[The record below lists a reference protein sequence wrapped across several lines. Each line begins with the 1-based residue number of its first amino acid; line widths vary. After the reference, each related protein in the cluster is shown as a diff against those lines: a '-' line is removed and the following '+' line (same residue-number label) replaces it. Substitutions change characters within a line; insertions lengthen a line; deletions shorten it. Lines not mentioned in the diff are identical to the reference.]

1 VDWTRVLAGQGG
13 RTVALPTYAFQRRRH
28 WLEKTAPAAVTAA
41 EGPDTDAR
49 FWEAVEREDLEAL
62 ADALQL
68 RDSEPLA
75 EVLPA

>member
-13 RTVALPTYAFQRRRH
+13 RSVALPTYAFQHRRY
-28 WLEKTAPAAVTAA
+28 WLEKTAPAAVVGAS
-41 EGPDTDAR
+41 DTVEAR
-49 FWEAVEREDLEAL
+49 FWEAVERADLESL

-68 RDSEPLA
+68 PDSEPLA